1 VGGAEEGEEITQS
14 SDLRYSATFYWK
26 EIMTVM
32 PDMLANG
39 FSASSTI
46 VVIYH
51 NQERNLADKVVA
63 PLIEAGY
70 EIVFAPLGLQIG
82 SDIWKEKVR
91 PRLAKNRDRLISPN

>member
-1 VGGAEEGEEITQS
+1 
-14 SDLRYSATFYWK
+14 
-26 EIMTVM
+26 MTVM

-70 EIVFAPLGLQIG
+70 EIVLPLL
-82 SDIWKEKVR
+82 VFR
-91 PRLAKNRDRLISPN
+91 